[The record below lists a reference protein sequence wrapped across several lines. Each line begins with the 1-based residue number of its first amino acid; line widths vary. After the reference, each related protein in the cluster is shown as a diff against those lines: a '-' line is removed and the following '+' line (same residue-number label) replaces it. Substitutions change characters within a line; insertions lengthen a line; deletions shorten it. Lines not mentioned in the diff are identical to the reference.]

1 MLPKYDQDR
10 RYDYFVVKGEKMRK
24 SKNIKLIAALL
35 IILLVIL
42 GVSGCSGNSSNKSE
56 RYGVN
61 ITEKRVVNTKDIL
74 ANPDEYL
81 DQTVRLE
88 GKIVRECPSGC
99 WFYLEDE
106 TGTIYVDINPS
117 GLSIPPKV
125 GKKVVVE
132 GVPENKNG
140 RISIFGKGVEFQ

>member
-1 MLPKYDQDR
+1 
-10 RYDYFVVKGEKMRK
+10 MRK
-24 SKNIKLIAALL
+24 AKNMKLISVILIIIL
-35 IILLVIL
+35 IILGI
-42 GVSGCSGNSSNKSE
+42 SGCSGNSSNNSE

-61 ITEKRVVNTKDIL
+61 ITEKEVVSVKDIYT
-74 ANPDEYL
+74 NPNKYL
-81 DQTVRLE
+81 NQTIRLE
-88 GKIVRECPSGC
+88 GEIVRECGSGC
-99 WFYLEDE
+99 WFFLEDK

-140 RISIFGKGVEFQ
+140 RITIDGKGVEF

>member
-1 MLPKYDQDR
+1 MGKT
-10 RYDYFVVKGEKMRK
+10 
-24 SKNIKLIAALL
+24 KNIRLIGVLL

-42 GVSGCSGNSSNKSE
+42 GVSGCSGNSSANSE

-61 ITEKRVVNTKDIL
+61 ITEKKVVSVKDIYS
-74 ANPDEYL
+74 NPNEYL
-81 DQTVRLE
+81 NQTIRLE
-88 GKIVRECPSGC
+88 GEIVRECSSGC
-99 WFYLEDE
+99 WFFLEDK

-140 RISIFGKGVEFQ
+140 RISIVGKGVEF

>member
-1 MLPKYDQDR
+1 MKIN
-10 RYDYFVVKGEKMRK
+10 
-24 SKNIKLIAALL
+24 KNSKLIGV
-35 IILLVIL
+35 LVIVL
-42 GVSGCSGNSSNKSE
+42 FVIFSITGCNSNSSDNSE

-61 ITEKRVVNTKDIL
+61 ITEKKVVSVKDIYT
-74 ANPDEYL
+74 NPSEYL
-81 DQTVRLE
+81 NQTVRLE

-99 WFYLEDE
+99 WFFLEDE

-132 GVPENKNG
+132 GVPTNKNG
-140 RISIFGKGVEFQ
+140 GVSIIGKGVEF

>member
-1 MLPKYDQDR
+1 
-10 RYDYFVVKGEKMRK
+10 MRK
-24 SKNIKLIAALL
+24 INRINLIGLF
-35 IILLVIL
+35 LVIL
-42 GVSGCSGNSSNKSE
+42 VIVVSMAGCSGNSNKNSE

-61 ITEKRVVNTKDIL
+61 ITEKKVVSVKDIYT
-74 ANPDEYL
+74 NPSEYL
-81 DQTVRLE
+81 NQTVRLE

-99 WFYLEDE
+99 WFFLEDN

-140 RISIFGKGVEFQ
+140 RITIIGKGVEF

>member
-1 MLPKYDQDR
+1 
-10 RYDYFVVKGEKMRK
+10 MRK
-24 SKNIKLIAALL
+24 IKNIKLIGLL
-35 IILLVIL
+35 IIIILIILVI
-42 GVSGCSGNSSNKSE
+42 SGCSSSNSSDKSE

-61 ITEKRVVNTKDIL
+61 ITEKGVVNTKDIL
-74 ANPDEYL
+74 TNPDKYL
-81 DQTVRLE
+81 NQTVRLE

-140 RISIFGKGVEFQ
+140 RISIVGKGVEF

>member
-1 MLPKYDQDR
+1 
-10 RYDYFVVKGEKMRK
+10 MRK
-24 SKNIKLIAALL
+24 AKNIKLIGVSLIVIL
-35 IILLVIL
+35 IILSI
-42 GVSGCSGNSSNKSE
+42 SGCSRNSGDNSE

-61 ITEKRVVNTKDIL
+61 ITEKGVVNTKDIL
-74 ANPDEYL
+74 ANPGEYL
-81 DQTVRLE
+81 GQTVRLE
-88 GKIVRECPSGC
+88 GTIVRECPSGC
-99 WFYLEDE
+99 WFFLEDK

-140 RISIFGKGVEFQ
+140 RISIVGKGVEF

>member
-1 MLPKYDQDR
+1 
-10 RYDYFVVKGEKMRK
+10 MRK
-24 SKNIKLIAALL
+24 AKKIKLIGLF
-35 IILLVIL
+35 LVIFVMV
-42 GVSGCSGNSSNKSE
+42 VSMAGCGGNSNGNSSNNSE
-56 RYGVN
+56 KYGVD
-61 ITEKRVVNTKDIL
+61 ITEKKVTSVKDIL
-74 ANPDEYL
+74 TNPDEYL

-99 WFYLEDE
+99 WFFLEDE

-132 GVPENKNG
+132 GVPTNRNG
-140 RISIFGKGVEFQ
+140 RVSIIGKGVGF

>member
-1 MLPKYDQDR
+1 MII
-10 RYDYFVVKGEKMRK
+10 FVRKGEKMRK
-24 SKNIKLIAALL
+24 TKKIRLIAALL

-42 GVSGCSGNSSNKSE
+42 GVSGCSGNSSDNSE
-56 RYGVN
+56 RYGVD
-61 ITEKRVVNTKDIL
+61 ITEKKVVSVKDIYS
-74 ANPDEYL
+74 NPNEYL
-81 DQTVRLE
+81 NQTVRLE
-88 GKIVRECPSGC
+88 GEIVRECSSGC
-99 WFYLEDE
+99 WFFLEDK

-140 RISIFGKGVEFQ
+140 RIGINGKGVEF

>member
-1 MLPKYDQDR
+1 
-10 RYDYFVVKGEKMRK
+10 MRK
-24 SKNIKLIAALL
+24 AKNIKSMGVLL
-35 IILLVIL
+35 IVIFMIL
-42 GVSGCSGNSSNKSE
+42 GISGCSGNSSGDIINNSSQ
-56 RYGVN
+56 RYGVD
-61 ITEKRVVNTKDIL
+61 ITKQETTSVEDIL
-74 ANPDEYL
+74 ANSKEYL
-81 DQTVRLE
+81 DQPVKLE

-99 WFYLEDE
+99 WFFLEDE

-140 RISIFGKGVEFQ
+140 RISINGKGVEF

>member
-1 MLPKYDQDR
+1 
-10 RYDYFVVKGEKMRK
+10 MRK
-24 SKNIKLIAALL
+24 AKKIKLIAALL

-42 GVSGCSGNSSNKSE
+42 GVSGCSSNSSNKSE
-56 RYGVN
+56 RYGVE
-61 ITEKRVVNTKDIL
+61 IAEKEVTSVKDIYT
-74 ANPDEYL
+74 NPNEYL
-81 DQTVRLE
+81 DKTVRLE
-88 GKIVRECPSGC
+88 GKIVRECGSGC
-99 WFYLEDE
+99 WFFLEDE

-140 RISIFGKGVEFQ
+140 RITINGKGVEF

>member
-1 MLPKYDQDR
+1 
-10 RYDYFVVKGEKMRK
+10 MRK
-24 SKNIKLIAALL
+24 AKKIKLIGLF
-35 IILLVIL
+35 LVIFIMV
-42 GVSGCSGNSSNKSE
+42 VSMAGCSGNSSGNNSE
-56 RYGVN
+56 KYGVD
-61 ITEKRVVNTKDIL
+61 ITEKGVTSVKDIL

-99 WFYLEDE
+99 WFFLEDE

-132 GVPENKNG
+132 GVPTNRNG
-140 RISIFGKGVEFQ
+140 RISIIGKGVEF

>member
-1 MLPKYDQDR
+1 
-10 RYDYFVVKGEKMRK
+10 MRK
-24 SKNIKLIAALL
+24 AKKIKLIGLF
-35 IILLVIL
+35 LVIFIMV
-42 GVSGCSGNSSNKSE
+42 VSMAGCSGNSSDNSE
-56 RYGVN
+56 KYGVD
-61 ITEKRVVNTKDIL
+61 ITEKGVTSVKDIL

-99 WFYLEDE
+99 WFFLEDE

-132 GVPENKNG
+132 GVPTNRNG
-140 RISIFGKGVEFQ
+140 RVSIIGKGVEF

>member
-1 MLPKYDQDR
+1 
-10 RYDYFVVKGEKMRK
+10 MRK
-24 SKNIKLIAALL
+24 TKNIKLIGVLL
-35 IILLVIL
+35 IIILIIL
-42 GVSGCSGNSSNKSE
+42 GISGCSSNSSDNSE
-56 RYGVN
+56 KYGVDISEKG
-61 ITEKRVVNTKDIL
+61 ITSVKDIL
-74 ANPDEYL
+74 ANPDKYL

-99 WFYLEDE
+99 WFFLEDE

-140 RISIFGKGVEFQ
+140 RISIIGKGVEF

>member
-1 MLPKYDQDR
+1 MII
-10 RYDYFVVKGEKMRK
+10 FIVKGENMRK
-24 SKNIKLIAALL
+24 AKNIKLIAVLL
-35 IILLVIL
+35 IIILIIL
-42 GVSGCSGNSSNKSE
+42 GISGCSGNSSDNSDNSE

-61 ITEKRVVNTKDIL
+61 ITEKKVVSVKDIYT
-74 ANPDEYL
+74 NPNKYL
-81 DQTVRLE
+81 DQTIRLE
-88 GKIVRECPSGC
+88 GKIVRECGSGC
-99 WFYLEDE
+99 WFFLEDE

-140 RISIFGKGVEFQ
+140 RISINGKGVEF

>member
-1 MLPKYDQDR
+1 
-10 RYDYFVVKGEKMRK
+10 MRK
-24 SKNIKLIAALL
+24 TKKIRLIAALP

-42 GVSGCSGNSSNKSE
+42 GVSGCSGNSSNNSE
-56 RYGVN
+56 RYGVD
-61 ITEKRVVNTKDIL
+61 ITEKEVTSVKDIYT
-74 ANPDEYL
+74 NPNKYL
-81 DQTVRLE
+81 DQTIRLE
-88 GKIVRECPSGC
+88 GKIVRECGSGC
-99 WFYLEDE
+99 WFFLEDE

-140 RISIFGKGVEFQ
+140 RISINGKGVEF